1 MNIKVAL
8 FFVLYFLFSGIVNSD
23 VNKKNKEEIEHLMLY
38 VKNSECIFNRNGEDY
53 KGSDAVTHIKRKYD
67 YFKEEIKTTEDF
79 VALSATKSEI
89 SGEKYKVKCKQ
100 GEAEELGQWL
110 LHVLSSFRETLANSS
125 MN

>member
-1 MNIKVAL
+1 MNIKVAS
-8 FFVLYFLFSGIVNSD
+8 FFILCFLFSGVVNSD
-23 VNKKNKEEIEHLMLY
+23 VNKKNKEEIEYLMSH

-53 KGSDAVTHIKRKYD
+53 KGSEAVTHIKRKYD

-100 GEAEELGQWL
+100 SETEELGQWL
-110 LHVLSSFRETLANSS
+110 LHVLSDFRKQE
-125 MN
+125 